1 MAFDKPNRDGWLYDS
16 SRHRLQP
23 HRASGRKLR
32 KIIQAESQQQPTPK
46 EMSEAIA
53 FKGV

>member
-1 MAFDKPNRDGWLYDS
+1 MAQYIGGAVILGGIVFSQMGVQ
-16 SRHRLQP
+16 RLNKTAP
-23 HRASGRKLR
+23 
-32 KIIQAESQQQPTPK
+32 QQQPTPK